1 MEIVYPKVG
10 YIFFTLVNMI
20 FFRLVYKPG
29 SFPDGYPGFLY
40 GDGDGTVNIQSLAG
54 CLNWQ
59 GKQKKKIYYETF
71 SNLDHM
77 SILYDKNFLD
87 YLASLITKL

>member
-1 MEIVYPKVG
+1 MPIN
-10 YIFFTLVNMI
+10 NMI

-29 SFPDGYPGFLY
+29 SFPDGYPSFLY

-59 GKQKKKIYYETF
+59 GRQKKKVYHQTYN
-71 SNLDHM
+71 SLDHM
-77 SILYDKNFLD
+77 GILSDKRVLS
-87 YLASLITKL
+87 YLVSVITKL